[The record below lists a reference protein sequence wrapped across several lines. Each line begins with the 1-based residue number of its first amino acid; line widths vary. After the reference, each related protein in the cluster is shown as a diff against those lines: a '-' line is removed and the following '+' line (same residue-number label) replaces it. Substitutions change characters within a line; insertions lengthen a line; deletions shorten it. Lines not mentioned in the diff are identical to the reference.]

1 MSDTAFDTL
10 STARELKASGLGAE
24 QADAIVEVVSQS
36 TSQFV
41 TVERF
46 DAGIAMLRGR
56 IDSVRAVL
64 SDRIDAVET
73 RLSDRIDAVETRLSD
88 RIDAVET
95 GLSDRIDA
103 VQTGLSTRIDAVQTG
118 LSARID
124 SVRAELR
131 AEIWRSILIA
141 VGILIAAN
149 ALMMTVLGIFLG
161 AVLTNSAPP

>member
-73 RLSDRIDAVETRLSD
+73 GLSTRIDAVQ
-88 RIDAVET
+88 T

-103 VQTGLSTRIDAVQTG
+103 VETGLSTRIDAVQTG